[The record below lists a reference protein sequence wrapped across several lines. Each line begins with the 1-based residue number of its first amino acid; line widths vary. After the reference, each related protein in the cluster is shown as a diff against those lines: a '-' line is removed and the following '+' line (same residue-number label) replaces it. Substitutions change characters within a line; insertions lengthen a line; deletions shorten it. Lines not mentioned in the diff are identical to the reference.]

1 MFWIFLAII
10 IATGLV
16 VLTAYI
22 CCYMACFVPKNQPK
36 EQKEYDLPPGK
47 EYEPYHDLLK
57 QWMDEVRLLPFEA
70 VSIRSFDGLTLHGKY
85 YEYEKGAPIE
95 LMMHGYRGSADR
107 DLCGGIQR
115 SFALGHSVLIIDQ
128 RACGKSE
135 GNVITFGIHESRDC
149 LKWVDFLI
157 EKFGQD
163 VKIILT
169 GISMG
174 ASTVLIT
181 AGKPLPPQ
189 VVGVLADCGYT
200 SAKEIIQKVMR
211 DMKLPG
217 PLLYPFVRLGAK
229 LFGKVD
235 LDETSAFDAMSR
247 CKLPTI
253 FFHGEADNFVPY
265 EMSKQNFD
273 ACAAPKK
280 LVTMADAGHGACYLK
295 EGKRYVKELTEF
307 FEKNNVK

>member
-1 MFWIFLAII
+1 MFWIFLGIV
-10 IATGLV
+10 IAAGLV

-22 CCYMACFVPKNQPK
+22 CCYLCCFVPKNQPK

-47 EYEPYHDLLK
+47 EYEPYYDLLK
-57 QWMDEVRLLPFEA
+57 QWADEVRAMPFEA
-70 VSIRSFDGLTLHGKY
+70 VTIRSFDGLTLHGKY
-85 YEYEKGAPIE
+85 YEYKKGAPIE

-115 SFALGHSVLIIDQ
+115 SFALGHSVLLIDQ
-128 RACGKSE
+128 RGCGKSE

-189 VVGVLADCGYT
+189 VIGVLADCGYS
-200 SAKEIIQKVMR
+200 SAKDIIQKVIR
-211 DMKLPG
+211 DMKLPAR
-217 PLLYPFVRLGAK
+217 LLYPFVRLGAK

-235 LDETSAFDAMSR
+235 LEETSPMKAIQNITV
-247 CKLPTI
+247 PTI
-253 FFHGEADNFVPY
+253 FFHGEGDKFVPC
-265 EMSKQNFD
+265 EMSQKLFD
-273 ACAAPKK
+273 ACTAPKR
-280 LVTMADAGHGACYLK
+280 LVTVPDAGHGACYLK
-295 EGKRYVKELTEF
+295 DGKRYVKELSEF
-307 FEKNNVK
+307 FNENHVK

>member
-1 MFWIFLAII
+1 MFWIFLGIVVA
-10 IATGLV
+10 AGLV
-16 VLTAYI
+16 LLTAYI
-22 CCYMACFVPKNQPK
+22 CCYLCCFVPKNQPK

-47 EYEPYHDLLK
+47 DYEPYYDLLK
-57 QWMDEVRLLPFEA
+57 QWADEVRAMPFEA
-70 VSIRSFDGLTLHGKY
+70 VTIRSFDGLTLHGKY
-85 YEYEKGAPIE
+85 YEYKKGAPIE

-115 SFALGHSVLIIDQ
+115 SFALGHSVLLIDQ
-128 RACGKSE
+128 RGCGKSE

-149 LKWVDFLI
+149 LKWVEFLI

-189 VVGVLADCGYT
+189 VIGVLADCGYS

-211 DMKLPG
+211 DMKCPAR
-217 PLLYPFVRLGAK
+217 LLYPLVRLGAK

-235 LDETSAFDAMSR
+235 LDETSPIQAV
-247 CKLPTI
+247 KNITLPTI
-253 FFHGEADNFVPY
+253 FFHGEGDNFVPCD
-265 EMSKQNFD
+265 MSKKLFD
-273 ACAAPKK
+273 ACPAPKK
-280 LVTMADAGHGACYLK
+280 LITVPDAGHGACYLK
-295 EGKRYVKELTEF
+295 DRKGYIKELTNF
-307 FEKNNVK
+307 FNENNVK